1 MARPRFSPHKGQLD
15 SKAVVAMA
23 EFDSFVGY
31 IALDCWGCH
40 PGTTVICKAA
50 VVMVEFAGLVAYI
63 ALNCWWYHP

>member
-1 MARPRFSPHKGQLD
+1 MARPRFSPNEGQLD

-40 PGTTVICKAA
+40 PGTTVIFKAA
-50 VVMVEFAGLVAYI
+50 VAMV
-63 ALNCWWYHP
+63 